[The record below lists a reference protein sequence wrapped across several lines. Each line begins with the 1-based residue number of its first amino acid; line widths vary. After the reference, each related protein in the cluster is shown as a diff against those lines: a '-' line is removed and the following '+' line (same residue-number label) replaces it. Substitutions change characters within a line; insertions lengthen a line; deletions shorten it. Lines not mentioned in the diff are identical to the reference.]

1 MQFIFVT
8 LLSSVL
14 QIYTLQD
21 DNDVLYRI
29 VKKLICDYGI
39 MS

>member
-14 QIYTLQD
+14 QMYNLQD

-29 VKKLICDYGI
+29 VKN
-39 MS
+39 

>member
-14 QIYTLQD
+14 QMYTLQD

-29 VKKLICDYGI
+29 VKN
-39 MS
+39 